1 MEAED
6 FTRFCDIGDI
16 CPRSKQPHLFHALD
30 GIVPMVEV
38 CAVAGFVHEVL
49 LGLAL
54 GHGCDYLISQDAKVF
69 EGFDFGFAVI
79 GA

>member
-1 MEAED
+1 
-6 FTRFCDIGDI
+6 
-16 CPRSKQPHLFHALD
+16 
-30 GIVPMVEV
+30 MVEV